1 VDLLKVSDNVL
12 DYYRNNVRGN
22 EKITLDQLQRKL
34 TRNMKLAHK
43 EDSAGYRNQMYKYG
57 SLWFT
62 VCSRGKVRWI
72 KNKCNMPVGWMLDKK
87 EYIRLSKELGIEDY
101 NTYTIEEEAPESNW
115 NKIKG
120 KLTQGYVSLK
130 NKLNVG

>member
-1 VDLLKVSDNVL
+1 MDLLRVNDKVL

-22 EKITLDQLQRKL
+22 EDITLDQLERKL
-34 TRNMKLAHK
+34 TRNMKLAYK
-43 EDSAGYRNQMYKYG
+43 EDSEGHRNQLYKYG
-57 SLWFT
+57 SLWFA

-72 KNKCNMPVGWMLDKK
+72 KNKCNKPVGWKLDKK

-101 NTYTIEEEAPESNW
+101 HTYTVVEEVQETNW
-115 NKIKG
+115 DKFKG
-120 KLTQGYVSLK
+120 KLTQGLVTIK